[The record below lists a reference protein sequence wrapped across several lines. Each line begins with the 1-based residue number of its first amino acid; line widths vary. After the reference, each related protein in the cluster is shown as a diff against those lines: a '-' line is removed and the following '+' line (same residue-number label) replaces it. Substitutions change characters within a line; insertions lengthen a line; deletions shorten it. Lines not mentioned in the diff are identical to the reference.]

1 MEVGCGA
8 GYLGQHF
15 DSKIY
20 TGIDKSETLI
30 SKFKYFFH
38 DNAYV
43 SEADNLPFEDNY
55 FEHVFVFS
63 IMQYFPD
70 TVYLNRV
77 LAELDRVAIKT
88 IFIGD
93 LREGQRQ
100 QKENKV

>member
-1 MEVGCGA
+1 M
-8 GYLGQHF
+8 
-15 DSKIY
+15 
-20 TGIDKSETLI
+20 
-30 SKFKYFFH
+30 
-38 DNAYV
+38 